1 MMKYAKTYIAVAAV
15 LAAGGALARA
25 SVQQTQ
31 PPPQSQQQQQT
42 EIGVVLTG
50 EAGRKPRL
58 AVPDFVALSGDA
70 ETRAAAR
77 TIAEVLQSDF
87 DFEREFAL
95 VARQAI
101 AGIPVSASA
110 ADNQWARW
118 REAGADALLVGTIE
132 KTGNGARA
140 RVFLYRVG
148 DTAGTQVFGKEY
160 TGSIANPRLLAH
172 TIADEVHLHQ
182 GLQGVART
190 KLTFSSNRDGERTAA
205 TWSQRNAQEIYI
217 SDYDGANQRRVTTNR
232 NLNITPSW
240 SPDGQAVAYTSY
252 VSGFPD
258 INISWI
264 YKGLLT
270 RPAKGTDT
278 DHNFLPVFSPDGTR
292 VAFSSNRDGN
302 NEIYVMNVDG
312 SNVRR
317 VTNHRSIDTTPTW
330 SPSGTH
336 IAFVSERGG
345 NPNIWRVDALGLEQ
359 PVKLTNESHVDRP
372 TWSPPPLNEIAYT
385 SRTGGAGFDIKV
397 LDVASG
403 TVRAITDGRGSN
415 ESPAFSPTGRH
426 IAFTTTRWGRTQI
439 AVIGRDGNGLRQITR
454 SGENKFPNWSRR

>member
-1 MMKYAKTYIAVAAV
+1 MMKHAKTFMAVAAV
-15 LAAGGALARA
+15 AVAGSMAAGAAMQ
-25 SVQQTQ
+25 QQTQ
-31 PPPQSQQQQQT
+31 TPPPASQQQT
-42 EIGVVLTG
+42 EIGVRITADPG
-50 EAGRKPRL
+50 QKPRL
-58 AVPDFVALSGDA
+58 AVPDFLALSGDA

-87 DFEREFAL
+87 EFEREFAL
-95 VARQAI
+95 VSRGAI
-101 AGIPVSASA
+101 AGIPVSLNAGE
-110 ADNQWARW
+110 NQWVRW
-118 REAGADALLVGTIE
+118 RETGADALLVGSIE
-132 KTGNGARA
+132 KTGSGARL
-140 RVFLYRVG
+140 RVYLFRVG
-148 DTAGTQVFGKEY
+148 SGNQVFGKEY
-160 TGSIANPRLLAH
+160 TGSSLANPRLLAH

-205 TWSQRNAQEIYI
+205 TYAQRNAQEIYI

-240 SPDGQAVAYTSY
+240 SPDSQAIAYTSY

-270 RPAKGTDT
+270 RPARGTDS

-292 VAFSSNRDGN
+292 IAFSSNRDGN

-312 SNVRR
+312 SGLRR
-317 VTNHRSIDTTPTW
+317 LTNHRAIDTTPTW

-336 IAFVSERGG
+336 VAFVSERGG
-345 NPNIWRVDALGLEQ
+345 NPNIWRVDAQGLEQ

-403 TVRAITDGRGSN
+403 TVRSITDGRGSN

-439 AVIGRDGNGLRQITR
+439 AVVGRDGNGLKQITR
-454 SGENKFPNWSRR
+454 LGENKFPNWSRR